1 MLFRLS
7 TRPASF
13 LASVLAA
20 GLMLAVAS
28 CGSHLTPLG
37 PAPSAPQPQHLRSPI
52 VLQAMRFQEPTP
64 AGGCPSG
71 FTMLSGPGSD
81 PACYRPLGAPVT
93 ITSAAIAPG
102 PTTGPAS
109 PSNAPPSGYGLFFFL
124 PAAEGAKLTAVTT
137 QAADS
142 RAGAVDISVAG
153 KIWGLPVTAAPITQG
168 QFEIVLP
175 DKNEFSQLQ
184 RILGSSG

>member
-1 MLFRLS
+1 MPFQYS
-7 TRPASF
+7 PRP
-13 LASVLAA
+13 ASVLASLLAA
-20 GLMLAVAS
+20 GFMFAVAS
-28 CGSHLTPLG
+28 CGGHLTPLG
-37 PAPSAPQPQHLRSPI
+37 PAADAPQPHHLRSPI
-52 VLQAMRFQEPTP
+52 VLQAMQVKDPTP
-64 AGGCPSG
+64 AGGCSAG
-71 FTMLSGPGSD
+71 FAKLSAPASD

-124 PAAEGAKLTAVTT
+124 PAAEGAELTAVTT

-142 RAGAVDISVAG
+142 RSGAVDISVAG
-153 KIWGLPVTAAPITQG
+153 KIWGLPVTSAPITQG
-168 QFEIVLP
+168 QFEIVVPSRSEVL
-175 DKNEFSQLQ
+175 QLQ